1 MKRTFLAVALAA
13 LAVAVGA
20 PGAPGVTPAAAQTPA
35 AEKTVAVESFDG
47 AELTGG
53 VVSNDGLA
61 ALLVEILLEG
71 GTFSVLEKGVAGAK
85 PQFLIKGSI
94 VRFDANTGS
103 SGVQLGGIPG
113 AGRALGG
120 KAQRRTSRVSVSLR
134 LIDAA
139 SGRILALAR
148 ADGEAAAQEADA
160 ALTGT
165 TMGASALR
173 ATSVGKALE
182 DAMGKA
188 AKQLAAKA

>member
-1 MKRTFLAVALAA
+1 MKPTILAAALAA

-20 PGAPGVTPAAAQTPA
+20 PGAPGVADAAAQTPA
-35 AEKTVAVESFDG
+35 AERSVTVESFDG

-53 VVSNDGLA
+53 VVTNDGLS
-61 ALLVEILLEG
+61 ALLVEVLLEG
-71 GTFSVLEKGVAGAK
+71 GTFAVLEKGVAGAK
-85 PQFLIKGSI
+85 PRFLIKGSI
-94 VRFDANTGS
+94 VRFDATAGS

-134 LIDAA
+134 LIDAG

-160 ALTGT
+160 SLTGT
-165 TMGASALR
+165 AMGASSLR

-188 AKQLAAKA
+188 ARDLARRV